1 MPTYYLMR
9 MVDEFVRVMARV
21 LFFREMKQYVNAID
35 ELDNLSKMMTGFD
48 LGQIKELGIDGVKS
62 FFELSN
68 FSNVE
73 KVFYSAKALKEEAAI
88 CFEQGNV
95 DEGMKSMAMA
105 LGLFEMI
112 KNSGLKDYPGLEE
125 EISIIKRRVN

>member
-1 MPTYYLMR
+1 MPTDYIMR
-9 MVDEFVRVMARV
+9 MVEEFVRVMARV
-21 LFFREMKQYVNAID
+21 LFFKEMKQYVNAMD
-35 ELDNLSKMMTGFD
+35 ELDKLSKMMTGFD
-48 LGQIKELGIDGVKS
+48 LEQIKALGINGVKN

-68 FSNVE
+68 YSNVE

-95 DEGMKSMAMA
+95 NEGMKSMAMA

-112 KNSGLKDYPGLEE
+112 KNSGMKDYPGLEE
-125 EISIIKRRVN
+125 EINFIKRKIN